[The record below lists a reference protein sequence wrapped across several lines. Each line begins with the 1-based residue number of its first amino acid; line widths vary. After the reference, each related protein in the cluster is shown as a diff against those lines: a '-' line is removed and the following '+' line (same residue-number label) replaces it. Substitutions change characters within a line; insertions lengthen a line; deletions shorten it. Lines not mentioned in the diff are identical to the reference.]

1 MLFCLCQNHCSVEIN
16 TLVIN
21 LEYFFLAA
29 FTSPIFSKKWK
40 IHGMKSNLSSPAILP
55 NLLIAWGLNLGR
67 LGTSLYPVI
76 MCFYSSYTFTSS
88 FCSPLENNPAC
99 AFSDI
104 HALWLVI
111 YLVSVVPDNVSLV
124 WFNLN
129 KARLNCVDGMALASS
144 QSWR

>member
-1 MLFCLCQNHCSVEIN
+1 MLFCLCQDHCSVEIN
-16 TLVIN
+16 TLVRQFRI
-21 LEYFFLAA
+21 FFLAA

-55 NLLIAWGLNLGR
+55 KLLFAWGLNLGQ
-67 LGTSLYPVI
+67 LGISPYPVI
-76 MCFYSSYTFTSS
+76 MCFCSSYTSTSS
-88 FCSPLENNPAC
+88 FCSPLEKNPPC

-144 QSWR
+144 QSCR